1 MANALYD
8 RVIEKAYDSSRQEAM
23 INLLVV
29 AGHYRQLLNELCGS
43 YGITY
48 DQYNIMRILHGVYPD
63 GYPRCEIID
72 RMIERTPDVTRLLD
86 RLARRGFVERVKTE
100 TDKRLSVA
108 KITQEGINLLDEM
121 DPKLK
126 KMVKR
131 FSRHISK
138 KDMKKLSDICA
149 RLYEPYVQSNTDSN
163 KD

>member
-8 RVIEKAYDSSRQEAM
+8 RVKEKTYDSSRQVAM
-23 INLLVV
+23 INLLVA

-48 DQYNIMRILHGVYPD
+48 DQYNIMRILHGVHPD
-63 GYPRCEIID
+63 GYSRCEIID

-126 KMVKR
+126 KMVKE
-131 FSRHISK
+131 FSKHIPK
-138 KDMKKLSDICA
+138 KEMKKLSDICS
-149 RLYEPYVQSNTDSN
+149 RLYEPYIIK
-163 KD
+163 KDPAGK

>member
-8 RVIEKAYDSSRQEAM
+8 RVKEKAYDSSRQEAM
-23 INLLVV
+23 INLLVA

-48 DQYNIMRILHGVYPD
+48 DQYNIMRILHGVHPD

-86 RLARRGFVERVKTE
+86 RLARRGFVERVRSE

-126 KMVKR
+126 KTVKE
-131 FSRHISK
+131 FSKHIPK
-138 KDMKKLSDICA
+138 KEMKKLSDICS
-149 RLYEPYVQSNTDSN
+149 RLYEPYISGKNPKS
-163 KD
+163 K